1 MNPTERIIIRI
12 LEVDNFQNMACVC
25 ANFAE
30 FCEEVMEWGVD
41 HIAQVELFDTY
52 RSFRDYT
59 FNPELDIKRLDAFI
73 VAENGYIRSW
83 LQQFGGLMP
92 PLYKIAWLP

>member
-1 MNPTERIIIRI
+1 MNPTERIINRI

-30 FCEEVMEWGVD
+30 FCEEVMGWGVD

-73 VAENGYIRSW
+73 VAENGYIRS
-83 LQQFGGLMP
+83 
-92 PLYKIAWLP
+92 